1 MVLGLFFVFL
11 FFGCTLERDNPY
23 DPNGTNYNPSLYPS
37 SSSLAPNSSSSFSS
51 SSLPDSL
58 VPCKHDA
65 GCAEISAE
73 ACFAFGGQVV
83 AFCSASSSSSL
94 PAAVSSSGGVSDGG
108 SSSSGEGGSS
118 SSLPPVMV
126 LCELSDGTCPL
137 TLIPQEACVTF
148 GGTPVPSCAGSS
160 SSALPSSSSIAPSSS
175 SSAPLSSS
183 SIVPSSSSS
192 APLSSSSIVPSSSS
206 YSSSSSVPAFV
217 CTMAATTGT
226 VGVAITPV
234 PVATCNGST
243 VTAGLA
249 WTPANLTPTIAGSL
263 AVSVS
268 ASSGVCSGMAAQCG
282 SVTVSA
288 PTLACT
294 MTATTGTVGTTITPA
309 PAVTCNGSTVTAG
322 LAWTPASLIPTAAG
336 SVPVSVS
343 ASSGVCSGR
352 AAQCGSV
359 TVSAP
364 IVACTVSAVSNG
376 SVTCGGQ
383 TYKTVVIGT
392 QTWFAEN
399 LNYAV
404 EGSKCNGNN
413 PANCDTYGSLYDWAT
428 AMNLP
433 SSCNSGTCSGYI
445 QSKHQGICPSGWHIP
460 SDAEWNTLTNYVGFS
475 TAGAKLKA
483 TSGWNWNS
491 MGIVSGNG
499 TDEYG
504 FSALPGGG
512 GGSGGSFSGVGDV
525 GNWWSAYEY
534 NSSYAYNRIMNY
546 ITSNVFQSGEV
557 KSTLYSV
564 RCLQD

>member
-73 ACFAFGGQVV
+73 TCFAFGGQMV
-83 AFCSASSSSSL
+83 ASCPASSSSLS
-94 PAAVSSSGGVSDGG
+94 ATVSSSGGVSDGS

-126 LCELSDGTCPL
+126 LCALSDGTCPL

-192 APLSSSSIVPSSSS
+192 
-206 YSSSSSVPAFV
+206 VPAFV
-217 CTMAATTGT
+217 CTMAATTGM

-234 PVATCNGST
+234 PVATCNGNT

-249 WTPANLTPTIAGSL
+249 WTPANLTPATAGS
-263 AVSVS
+263 VSVS
-268 ASSGVCSGMAAQCG
+268 VFVNAGYGVCSSMVAQCG
-282 SVTVSA
+282 SVTV
-288 PTLACT
+288 
-294 MTATTGTVGTTITPA
+294 
-309 PAVTCNGSTVTAG
+309 
-322 LAWTPASLIPTAAG
+322 
-336 SVPVSVS
+336 PVYSGKGNNI
-343 ASSGVCSGR
+343 SS
-352 AAQCGSV
+352 
-359 TVSAP
+359 
-364 IVACTVSAVSNG
+364 
-376 SVTCGGQ
+376 
-383 TYKTVVIGT
+383 YKTVRIGD
-392 QTWFAEN
+392 QTWMAEN
-399 LNYAV
+399 LNYVV
-404 EGSKCNGNN
+404 EGSKCYSNSS
-413 PANCDTYGSLYDWAT
+413 ANCDEYGSLYNWAT

-433 SSCNSGTCSGYI
+433 SSCNSNICSSQI
-445 QSKHQGICPSGWHIP
+445 QSPHRGICPSGYHIP
-460 SDAEWNTLTNYVGFS
+460 SQAEWNTLSSYVQS
-475 TAGAKLKA
+475 TSDCRGCNAKLLKA
-483 TSGWNWNS
+483 TSGWNNKYF
-491 MGIVSGNG
+491 GGGSGNG

-504 FSALPGGG
+504 FSALPGGRDY
-512 GGSGGSFSGVGDV
+512 SDGSFIFVGDY
-525 GNWWSAYEY
+525 GYWWSASEY
-534 NSSYAYNRIMNY
+534 DRSFAYYQNMKNTDDFADLDLDLIK
-546 ITSNVFQSGEV
+546 SG
-557 KSTLYSV
+557 LQSV
-564 RCLQD
+564 RCVQD